1 MVVADTVHTLGSEL
15 VCATVR
21 IYAEYLEEN
30 RPPYEPDS

>member
-21 IYAEYLEEN
+21 IYVEYSGKK
-30 RPPYEPDS
+30 RAHYEPDS